1 MSAGQPQVTPIIVH
15 GARTNNLR
23 DVSLEVPKKILT
35 VFTGISGSGK
45 SSLVLDTIAAES
57 QRLVND
63 SYSTFIRAR
72 LPQMPAPDV
81 QAMDGLTF
89 TVLIDQRRFT
99 GNSRST
105 VATATDLAPLLR
117 LVFSRIGEPSA
128 GYSPAYSFNDPSG
141 MCPTCEGLGT
151 VYDIDEEQLIDP
163 EKSIDEGPV
172 RFSMFRPGVYR
183 WKRFA
188 HAGLF
193 DRSKPLKDY
202 TSDEMDLFLY
212 ADKLKL
218 DNPDPE
224 FPKSAR
230 FDGVITRMRDV
241 YLKQGRPKMSA
252 EVREELDRLITVHV
266 CPDCHGA
273 RLNAAARASKID
285 GRSIVDWMGM
295 PVSELRALVEK
306 TSDARVAPA
315 LGGIRNVLDAL
326 LSVGLGYLT
335 LDRESSTLS
344 GGEAQRVKIVRH
356 LGSALTD
363 VTYVFDEPSTGLH
376 PADIQRLV
384 ALLKRL
390 RDRGNTILVVE
401 HHPQVIAVADHVVD
415 LGPGAGA
422 DGGRIQ
428 FEGTSQ
434 GLREGD
440 TITGRLL
447 AEPLH
452 LRRDPRSPRGSVR
465 VTDVRAHNLTGFDAD
480 IPLGVLTAV
489 TGVAG
494 SGKSSFATVELPRQ
508 HPEFVVVGQDPLRG
522 GVRSMS
528 LSVLGI
534 ADAVREAFSKA
545 TGLDAS
551 WFSFNAKGACP
562 ACRGK
567 GHITT
572 ELAFLDDVSTPC
584 DACGGLRF
592 NDTALGAELNGR
604 SIADV
609 LAATPA
615 EVAEIFAD
623 DPGISDALQWV
634 ERTGLGYMAVGRS
647 LDTLSGGEKQRLLL
661 ARHLSDP
668 RRDPKAPI
676 VLDEPTSGLHPND
689 VDTIN
694 SLFDDLV
701 GEGTT
706 LVVVEHN
713 MRVVAQADHV
723 IDIGPGAGSEG
734 GRLVFQG
741 SPADLVGLE
750 ESLTGRALE
759 AATAPAAAG

>member
-1 MSAGQPQVTPIIVH
+1 MASVESAGGAPIVVT

-23 DVSLEVPKKILT
+23 DVSLEVPKHLLT
-35 VFTGISGSGK
+35 VFTGVSGSGK

-72 LPQMPAPDV
+72 LPQLPAPEV

-99 GNSRST
+99 GNARST
-105 VATATDLAPLLR
+105 VATATDLASLLR

-151 VYDIDEEQLIDP
+151 VFDIDVDELIDP
-163 EKSIDEGPV
+163 EKNIDEGPV
-172 RFSMFRPGVYR
+172 RFSVFRPGVYR

-202 TSDEMDLFLY
+202 TPAEMDLFLY
-212 ADKLKL
+212 ADQVKL
-218 DNPDPE
+218 DNPDPQ
-224 FPKSAR
+224 FPTTAR
-230 FDGVITRMRDV
+230 FDGVVTRMRDV
-241 YLKQGRPKMSA
+241 YFKQGRSKMSA
-252 EVREELDRLITVHV
+252 SVRAELDQLVTTHR
-266 CPDCHGA
+266 CPDCRGA
-273 RLNAAARASKID
+273 RLNAAARASLVD
-285 GRSIVDWMGM
+285 GRSIVDWVGM
-295 PVSELRALVEK
+295 SVSDLRALL
-306 TSDARVAPA
+306 DHFADPRVAPA
-315 LGGIRNVLDAL
+315 LKGVRHVLDAL

-363 VTYVFDEPSTGLH
+363 VTYVFDEPSAGLH

-422 DGGRIQ
+422 DGGRIE
-428 FEGTSQ
+428 FEGTPR
-434 GLREGD
+434 GLRDSG

-447 AEPLH
+447 AEPLI
-452 LRRDPRSPRGSVR
+452 LRPVPRSAHSTVR
-465 VTDVRAHNLTGFDAD
+465 VTDARSHNLTGFDVD
-480 IPLGVLTAV
+480 VPLGVLTAV

-494 SGKSSFATVELPRQ
+494 SGKSSFATIELPRQ
-508 HPEFVVVGQDPLRG
+508 HPDFTVVGQEPLRG

-528 LSVLGI
+528 LTVLGV
-534 ADAVREAFSKA
+534 ADAVRGAFSA
-545 TGLDAS
+545 ASGLDPS
-551 WFSFNAKGACP
+551 WFSFNGRGACP
-562 ACRGK
+562 TCKGK

-584 DACGGLRF
+584 DECGGLRF
-592 NDTALGAELNGR
+592 NDTALSAKLDGM
-604 SIADV
+604 SVADV
-609 LAATPA
+609 LAAVPA
-615 EVAEIFAD
+615 DIAALFAD
-623 DPGISDALQWV
+623 HAGIASAMSWMR
-634 ERTGLGYMAVGRS
+634 RTGLGYLAVGRS

-668 RRDPKAPI
+668 RRDRADRI
-676 VLDEPTSGLHPND
+676 VLDEPTTGLHPDD
-689 VDTIN
+689 VDTITT
-694 SLFDDLV
+694 LFDDLID
-701 GEGTT
+701 GGATF
-706 LVVVEHN
+706 VVVEHN
-713 MRVVAQADHV
+713 MRVVARADHV

-734 GRLVFQG
+734 GRLVFEG
-741 SPADLVGLE
+741 PPAELAARRD
-750 ESLTGRALE
+750 SLTGVALA
-759 AATAPAAAG
+759 AATRAAH